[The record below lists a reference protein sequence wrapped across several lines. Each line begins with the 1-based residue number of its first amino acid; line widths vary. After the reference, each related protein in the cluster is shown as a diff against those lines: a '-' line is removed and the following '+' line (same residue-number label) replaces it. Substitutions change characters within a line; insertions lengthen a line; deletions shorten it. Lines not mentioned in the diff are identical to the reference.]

1 MFVEPGIQVKTVI
14 NTAPTQAN
22 MRHFQLSQE
31 GDSDAQVDG
40 RLFFGEATHRGQRQ
54 AEIFHCLVL
63 LAPRGTAIG
72 IHSLIQKVLFQVVG
86 KTW

>member
-22 MRHFQLSQE
+22 MGHLQLSQE
-31 GDSDAQVDG
+31 GDPDAQVDG
-40 RLFFGEATHRGQRQ
+40 RLFFGQTTHRGQRQ

-63 LAPRGTAIG
+63 LAP
-72 IHSLIQKVLFQVVG
+72 
-86 KTW
+86 